1 VDTLISKLSW
11 VNGDEQLMRF
21 LHFNSKLFNMAE
33 GESVDF
39 DSDPTAGQPA
49 SALVSSISVGPLLK

>member
-39 DSDPTAGQPA
+39 DSDPTAGRSQCCSLP
-49 SALVSSISVGPLLK
+49 VH